1 MRALKIDNGE
11 CKGQGKA
18 GALAVFVPTS
28 ITSLGVVTPSKS
40 SPSLLQVH
48 FGLFAFSGNFPFNSW
63 ANFSCRYYSRC
74 LCICRCCLLGPLLNS
89 LNDQPCKPTILR
101 KPWGKVGPAFHWRTP
116 HFILGCQGTL
126 LKGFERLR
134 ARDAIIFHSSC
145 LSLF

>member
-48 FGLFAFSGNFPFNSW
+48 FGLFPFSGNFPFNSW
-63 ANFSCRYYSRC
+63 ANFSCR
-74 LCICRCCLLGPLLNS
+74 
-89 LNDQPCKPTILR
+89 TILAVFVFVVVVYWVR
-101 KPWGKVGPAFHWRTP
+101 Y
-116 HFILGCQGTL
+116 
-126 LKGFERLR
+126 
-134 ARDAIIFHSSC
+134 
-145 LSLF
+145 